1 MMDFELYRIF
11 VVVAEEESITKASER
26 LNISQPAVTK
36 YIKNLENQLSLK
48 LFIRKSKGLEL
59 TEIGKELYNRVKLPI
74 SELNKIDEQFCREKV
89 INIGTHNHLGS
100 CIFGDIINHYSL
112 KHPNINLNLV
122 CEETPKM
129 MQMLKERRI
138 RYCIF

>member
-1 MMDFELYRIF
+1 MIDFELYRIF

-74 SELNKIDEQFCREKV
+74 SELNKIDEQFGRKKV

-122 CEETPKM
+122 CEETSKM

-138 RYCIF
+138 GYCIF

>member
-1 MMDFELYRIF
+1 M
-11 VVVAEEESITKASER
+11 
-26 LNISQPAVTK
+26 
-36 YIKNLENQLSLK
+36 
-48 LFIRKSKGLEL
+48 
-59 TEIGKELYNRVKLPI
+59 PI
-74 SELNKIDEQFCREKV
+74 SELNKINEQFCREKV